1 MAEHDNVET
10 ITNLS
15 RRDLMTSVAAAG
27 LGGFMIAQST
37 PAHAAIVNTDFSK
50 LPAYGNSTI
59 PAGIRSRHIA
69 NVNGM
74 TVHILEAGY
83 ETPGRPAVLLLH
95 GFPELAYSWRKVMQP
110 LAAAGYHVIAP
121 DQRGYGRTRGW
132 DDSYDA
138 DPDPFRI
145 LNMTRDAIG
154 LVYAL
159 GHRSV
164 AMVVGHDAGAP
175 VASWC
180 ALIRPD
186 IFRTVTIMSSPF
198 EGAPSLPFNTTPF
211 DTAALDPAK
220 AAPLSRPAIT
230 DDELDAELAK
240 LNPPRKYYQ
249 NYQRT
254 RGANDDMLHAL
265 QGLHAFFRAYYFCKS
280 ADYKG
285 NNPHPLK
292 ARTAEEMAQ
301 IPNYYVMEKDK
312 GMAANIAPFMPPA
325 DYIAKCKWLSEA
337 EVDVYA
343 AEYGRTGFTGAL
355 QGYRV
360 RRGSDPRSIAEML
373 TFSGRSIDV
382 PSQFIAGKSDWGVY
396 QTPSAVDK
404 MRNSACTKMVGF
416 HLVDGAGHW
425 AQQEQPELVS
435 ALLVQFLRD
444 KR

>member
-1 MAEHDNVET
+1 MAKQANVET
-10 ITNLS
+10 IAHLS
-15 RRDLMTSVAAAG
+15 RRAFAAAAAG
-27 LGGFMIAQST
+27 LGGLAMAPST
-37 PAHAAIVNTDFSK
+37 PARAAIVRTDFST
-50 LPAYGNSTI
+50 LPPYGNGTL
-59 PAGIRSRHIA
+59 PAGIRSRQVA

-95 GFPELAYSWRKVMQP
+95 GFPELAYSWRKVMLP

-121 DQRGYGRTRGW
+121 DQRGYGRTLGW

-138 DPDPFRI
+138 DGDPFRI
-145 LNMTRDAIG
+145 LNMTRDAVG

-159 GHRSV
+159 GHRTV
-164 AMVVGHDAGAP
+164 AMVAGHDAGAP
-175 VASWC
+175 VASWS

-186 IFRTVTIMSSPF
+186 IFRSLTILSSPF
-198 EGAPSLPFNTTPF
+198 EGAPALPF
-211 DTAALDPAK
+211 DTVNG
-220 AAPLSRPAIT
+220 APLPRPAVT

-254 RGANDDMLHAL
+254 RGANDDMLHAP
-265 QGLHAFFRAYYFCKS
+265 QGLHAFFRAYYFYKS

-292 ARTAEEMAQ
+292 ARTAAEMAQ
-301 IPNYYVMEKDK
+301 IPTYYVMEKDK
-312 GMAANIAPFMPPA
+312 GMAANVAPLMPPA
-325 DYIAKCKWLSEA
+325 DYIANCKWLTEA

-360 RRGSDPRSIAEML
+360 RRGSDPRSIAEMH
-373 TFSGRSIDV
+373 TFSGRTIDV

-396 QTPSAVDK
+396 QTPGAADK
-404 MRNSACTKMVGF
+404 MRNSACTHMAGF
-416 HLVDGAGHW
+416 HLLDGAGHW
-425 AQQEQPELVS
+425 VQQEQPERVS
-435 ALLVQFLRD
+435 SLLVQFLRD
-444 KR
+444 YAKP

>member
-1 MAEHDNVET
+1 
-10 ITNLS
+10 
-15 RRDLMTSVAAAG
+15 
-27 LGGFMIAQST
+27 MIAPSA
-37 PAHAAIVNTDFSK
+37 PARAAVVNADFSK
-50 LPAYGNSTI
+50 LPPYGNGTI
-59 PAGIRSRHIA
+59 PAGIRSRQIA
-69 NVNGM
+69 NVNGL

-95 GFPELAYSWRKVMQP
+95 GFPELAYSWRKVMP
-110 LAAAGYHVIAP
+110 SLAAAGYHVIAP
-121 DQRGYGRTRGW
+121 EQRGYGRTTGW

-175 VASWC
+175 VASWS

-186 IFRTVTIMSSPF
+186 IFRSLTIMSSPF
-198 EGAPSLPFNTTPF
+198 EGAPSLPF
-211 DTAALDPAK
+211 DTAPLDPAK
-220 AAPLSRPAIT
+220 AAPLPRPAIT
-230 DDELDAELAK
+230 DDELDAQLAK

-254 RGANDDMLHAL
+254 RGANDDMLHAP

-285 NNPHPLK
+285 NHPHPLK

-301 IPNYYVMEKDK
+301 IPTYYVMEKDK
-312 GMAANIAPFMPPA
+312 GMAATVAPFMPPA
-325 DYIAKCKWLSEA
+325 NYSANCKWLTEA
-337 EVDVYA
+337 EVEVYA
-343 AEYGRTGFTGAL
+343 TEYSRTGFTGAL

-360 RRGSDPRSIAEML
+360 RRGSDPRSAAEMQ
-373 TFSGRSIDV
+373 TFSGRTIDV
-382 PSQFIAGKSDWGVY
+382 PAQYIAGKSDWGVY
-396 QTPSAVDK
+396 QTPGAVDK
-404 MRNSACTKMVGF
+404 MRKTACTHMVGF
-416 HLVDGAGHW
+416 HLLDGAGHW
-425 AQQEQPELVS
+425 VQQEQPDQVTASLI
-435 ALLVQFLRD
+435 QFLRD
-444 KR
+444 YAKP

>member
-1 MAEHDNVET
+1 MAKQANVET
-10 ITNLS
+10 IAHLS
-15 RRDLMTSVAAAG
+15 RRAFAAAAAG
-27 LGGFMIAQST
+27 LGGLAMAPST
-37 PAHAAIVNTDFSK
+37 PARAAIVRTDFST
-50 LPAYGNSTI
+50 LPPYGNGTL
-59 PAGIRSRHIA
+59 PAGIRSRQVA

-95 GFPELAYSWRKVMQP
+95 GFPELAYSWRKVMLP

-121 DQRGYGRTRGW
+121 DQRGYGRTLGW

-138 DPDPFRI
+138 DGDPFRI
-145 LNMTRDAIG
+145 LNMTRDAVG

-159 GHRSV
+159 GHRTV
-164 AMVVGHDAGAP
+164 AMVAGHDAGAP
-175 VASWC
+175 VASWS

-186 IFRTVTIMSSPF
+186 IFRSLTILSSPF
-198 EGAPSLPFNTTPF
+198 EGAPALPF
-211 DTAALDPAK
+211 DTVNG
-220 AAPLSRPAIT
+220 APLPRPAVT

-254 RGANDDMLHAL
+254 RGANDDMLHAP
-265 QGLHAFFRAYYFCKS
+265 QGLHAFFRAYYFYKS

-292 ARTAEEMAQ
+292 ARTAAEMAQ
-301 IPNYYVMEKDK
+301 IPTYYVMEKDK
-312 GMAANIAPFMPPA
+312 GMAANVAPLMPPA
-325 DYIAKCKWLSEA
+325 DYIAKCKWLTEA

-360 RRGSDPRSIAEML
+360 RRGSDPRSIAEMQ
-373 TFSGRSIDV
+373 TFSGRTIDV
-382 PSQFIAGKSDWGVY
+382 PSQYIAGKSDWGVY
-396 QTPSAVDK
+396 QTPGAVDK
-404 MRNSACTKMVGF
+404 MRNSACTHMAGF
-416 HLVDGAGHW
+416 HLLDGAGHW
-425 AQQEQPELVS
+425 VQQEQPEQVS

-444 KR
+444 YAKP

>member
-1 MAEHDNVET
+1 MGENAGVET
-10 ITNLS
+10 ITNPS
-15 RRDLMTSVAAAG
+15 RRAFLATAAAG
-27 LGGFMIAQST
+27 LGAL
-37 PAHAAIVNTDFSK
+37 AAPQNTFARPDIVHTDFST
-50 LPAYGNSTI
+50 LPPYGNATI

-69 NVNGM
+69 NVNGL

-95 GFPELAYSWRKVMQP
+95 GFPELAYSWRKVMPP

-121 DQRGYGRTRGW
+121 DQRGYGRTIGW

-138 DPDPFRI
+138 DQDAFRI

-159 GHRSV
+159 GHRTV

-175 VASWC
+175 VASWS

-186 IFRTVTIMSSPF
+186 IFRSLTIMSSPF
-198 EGAPSLPFNTTPF
+198 EGAPSLPF
-211 DTAALDPAK
+211 DTANG
-220 AAPLSRPAIT
+220 APLPRPAIT

-254 RGANDDMLHAL
+254 RGANDDMLHAP
-265 QGLHAFFRAYYFCKS
+265 QGLHAFFRAYYFYKS

-285 NNPHPLK
+285 NHPHPLK

-301 IPNYYVMEKDK
+301 IPTYYVMEKDK
-312 GMAANIAPFMPPA
+312 GMAATVAPFMPAA
-325 DYIAKCKWLSEA
+325 DYVANCKWLTDA

-343 AEYGRTGFTGAL
+343 TEYARTGFTGAL

-360 RRGSDPRSIAEML
+360 RRGSDSRSVAEMQ
-373 TFSGRSIDV
+373 TFSGRTIDV
-382 PSQFIAGKSDWGVY
+382 LREKAIGASIKLRARSTKCAIAPARRCLDFIFSRAPDIGCNRS
-396 QTPSAVDK
+396 SLS
-404 MRNSACTKMVGF
+404 R
-416 HLVDGAGHW
+416 
-425 AQQEQPELVS
+425 
-435 ALLVQFLRD
+435 
-444 KR
+444 